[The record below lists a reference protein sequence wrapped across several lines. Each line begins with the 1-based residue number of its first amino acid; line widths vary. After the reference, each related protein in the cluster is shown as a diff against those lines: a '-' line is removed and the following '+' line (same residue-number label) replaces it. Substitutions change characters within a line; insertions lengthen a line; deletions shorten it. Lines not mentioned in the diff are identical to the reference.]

1 MLFHQLT
8 RGPFISC
15 ESADCIAQ
23 ITVENRNESF
33 SGDRAVV
40 SNNYRRL
47 SRGER
52 GGEALTNFEGGQN
65 CLDDKQNS
73 LGNFPYSNP
82 HVPLT
87 AIL

>member
-1 MLFHQLT
+1 LFEKKNAVVMAKEWFNDKQIWPVLFRELP
-8 RGPFISC
+8 RGPFISR

-23 ITVENRNESF
+23 IMPDNRNESF

-52 GGEALTNFEGGQN
+52 GGEG
-65 CLDDKQNS
+65 
-73 LGNFPYSNP
+73 P
-82 HVPLT
+82 HKL
-87 AIL
+87 

>member
-1 MLFHQLT
+1 MFEEKDPVVMTKERFNHKQIWPVPFRELT

-15 ESADCIAQ
+15 KSADCIAQ
-23 ITVENRNESF
+23 ITPDNRNESF

-52 GGEALTNFEGGQN
+52 GGEG
-65 CLDDKQNS
+65 
-73 LGNFPYSNP
+73 P
-82 HVPLT
+82 HKL
-87 AIL
+87 